1 MAGPYDYTINIPQP
15 PAQNFLQSLL
25 GIQQLKQ
32 MQEQG
37 ALQQRQMAF
46 QEQMQPLQIQA
57 EQARIGQIG
66 ASTAAAQEAL
76 RQGRITFEQAQTE
89 RALKTQY
96 QNDVLQLSKSPETWT
111 PEKLRSLSMQAAVLD
126 PQTFGAMNK
135 MFAELPRVGSTLS
148 NAASE
153 VMLSVQAGKPGIAS
167 SSLDKY
173 ISAANSALEKNPN
186 DKAAEASLAFLTSAK
201 TTVEQDPVAG
211 ALTASNFLFNTDP
224 QKWESVTRAMKG
236 AGELAET
243 QAKTKKELAS
253 AKVEEAKL
261 TPGQA
266 QISDKQ
272 QADINTLTDE
282 ATAARLTVGGL
293 TNAVDSLLNFAEQKP
308 KEFKTGVG
316 AGIENFKSFI
326 TGETTEAQ
334 NLRATI
340 QPFATKEWIA
350 KASGL
355 KGSLSEKEGARLDK
369 GAPDVMKAGA
379 AELLNWMRLV
389 QKVEL
394 LDADKKELS
403 AAWQANARSL
413 QAKSPSSFEV
423 ANVTVK
429 PGDSYQQTLTKIIAG
444 YKKKSQE
451 DIQADAARLQK
462 IRQAEEG
469 SRPTVPNIYNLSNAP
484 TPSKPAAPKP
494 KLISIE

>member
-153 VMLSVQAGKPGIAS
+153 VMLSVQAGKPEIAS

-173 ISAANSALEKNPN
+173 ISAANAALEKNPN

-201 TTVEQDPVAG
+201 TTVEQDPTAG

-224 QKWESVTRAMKG
+224 QKWDAVAKAMKG
-236 AGELAET
+236 VGEIATESSKSELQQSQKRLAEADAKLKELKAT
-243 QAKTKKELAS
+243 GKLDAEEIIKQETARRENFISQPFVRNYPIRRDAYNIVTGAEKTPIGDSSKIVAFIKLQDPGSVVSVTEKGQITTTTPIASLQSLVSKFNNEGLLDSKTRRDIDSQAKNIFES
-253 AKVEEAKL
+253 AKYDFEQFKKRETTIAKRYGLNPENIVSAFDVEEKPQAEPVPP
-261 TPGQA
+261 TVSPVAPGQP
-266 QISDKQ
+266 
-272 QADINTLTDE
+272 INTGTLPI
-282 ATAARLTVGGL
+282 APAGGI
-293 TNAVDSLLNFAEQKP
+293 F
-308 KEFKTGVG
+308 
-316 AGIENFKSFI
+316 
-326 TGETTEAQ
+326 
-334 NLRATI
+334 TI
-340 QPFATKEWIA
+340 DGME
-350 KASGL
+350 
-355 KGSLSEKEGARLDK
+355 
-369 GAPDVMKAGA
+369 
-379 AELLNWMRLV
+379 MRIV
-389 QKVEL
+389 PR
-394 LDADKKELS
+394 KK
-403 AAWQANARSL
+403 
-413 QAKSPSSFEV
+413 
-423 ANVTVK
+423 
-429 PGDSYQQTLTKIIAG
+429 
-444 YKKKSQE
+444 
-451 DIQADAARLQK
+451 
-462 IRQAEEG
+462 
-469 SRPTVPNIYNLSNAP
+469 
-484 TPSKPAAPKP
+484 
-494 KLISIE
+494 